1 MKNVNINKVRA
12 IYYGLFSSL
21 FSYIENEE
29 EYKNIVKT
37 LEFLSS
43 TPIDEHSNEAFL
55 NINKYL
61 SLKGFFALKEENNDL
76 FFSPSTTFIP
86 VTASFY
92 IEDRDDG
99 QKRVEMTNLV
109 LKSKFRKDSK
119 IFKEAEDHICFIFAF
134 LQKLIQENL
143 SVENKL
149 VYEVFSSILNE
160 MIDEFIE
167 NVYYHENSEFYKN
180 IAIILKVFIE
190 LERTFYNINDSK
202 NIKNRKQP
210 ELFHQKKKEFKQR
223 AKRNFDEVTTL

>member
-1 MKNVNINKVRA
+1 MKNININKVRA

-37 LEFLSS
+37 LEFLSL
-43 TPIDEHSNEAFL
+43 TPIDEYSNEAFI
-55 NINKYL
+55 NINNYL
-61 SLKGFFALKEENNDL
+61 KEEGFSILKEENNDL

-92 IEDRDDG
+92 TEDRDDG

-119 IFKEAEDHICFIFAF
+119 SFKEAEDHICFIFAF
-134 LQKLIQENL
+134 LQKLIQEDF
-143 SVENKL
+143 SVENRL
-149 VYEVFSSILNE
+149 AYEVFSSILNE
-160 MIDEFIE
+160 MIDEFI
-167 NVYYHENSEFYKN
+167 NNIYSHENSQFYKN
-180 IAIILKVFIE
+180 IAILLKVFIE
-190 LERTFYNINDSK
+190 LERSFYNIKDSK
-202 NIKNRKQP
+202 NSKNRKQP